1 MTDQD
6 WELINKVHL
15 YGAYK
20 CSRAAWNFMRDQG
33 FGRIIMTA
41 SAAGLYGNF
50 GQANYSAAK
59 LALLGFSN
67 SLAIEGAKR
76 NVYCNTIAP
85 LAGSRMTETIM
96 PPDLVA
102 ALKPEFVAP
111 LVLYLCHEKTDVNGA
126 VFEVGAGWISR
137 LRWQRTQGAFLDPR
151 QLSMETLAKNWST
164 VNDWKNATNPS
175 TVQDTIPRIM
185 EHIQKVGLVTNPT
198 AAKKTENVDLDKALG
213 HKFTPSKIT
222 YTEKEVSLYALAI
235 GEGTDP
241 LDPKQLQFVYEN
253 NSAFR
258 TLPTMGVCFPFS
270 VLSQVVST
278 PGLSFNPMMLLHGEQ
293 YLELKRPIPVS
304 GTLTS
309 NAKIAGIYDKGKG
322 ALVLIDAVTT
332 DEQGQ
337 EICFNQFSLFI
348 RGIGGFGGDR
358 GPAGDANTPPT
369 RAPDAVAAE
378 KTTTNQAL
386 IYRWASGDLNPL
398 HADPEMASMGG
409 FDRPILHG
417 LCSFG
422 YAGRAVL
429 KHFANLDTERFKSI
443 RVRFSKHVF
452 PGETIITEM
461 WKVSDTKIVFQCKV
475 KERPDAGLVLSNCA
489 VELHPSGVKAKAN
502 L

>member
-1 MTDQD
+1 MADALRFDGKVVVITGAGGGLGRAYALAFASRGAKVVVNDLGTSTDGKGTSSKAADKVVEEIKKSGGQAVANYDSVEHGDKIVKTAIDSFGRIDILINNAGILRDVSFVKMTDQD

-198 AAKKTENVDLDKALG
+198 AAKKTENIDLDKALG

-378 KTTTNQAL
+378 
-386 IYRWASGDLNPL
+386 
-398 HADPEMASMGG
+398 
-409 FDRPILHG
+409 
-417 LCSFG
+417 
-422 YAGRAVL
+422 
-429 KHFANLDTERFKSI
+429 
-443 RVRFSKHVF
+443 
-452 PGETIITEM
+452 
-461 WKVSDTKIVFQCKV
+461 
-475 KERPDAGLVLSNCA
+475 
-489 VELHPSGVKAKAN
+489 
-502 L
+502 